1 MFVRYMAGE
10 GEKYLW
16 EEDDPNV
23 FQRVEGCSYYKKC
36 IYLYPTENEM
46 PSLWLWVVGHE
57 KSDPLKFAENRV
69 WRTRLILHFCVKGKG
84 YYNGELI
91 TPGPAF
97 VSWPLIPHSIAADPN
112 DPFEFYWLMIRGEEV
127 VPFAKKMGL
136 DPLNL
141 IFPCDYIGEIV
152 PLLEHYI
159 HLDHKKI
166 DLLDYSTALMKMA
179 FSFQKKSVADDSNGQ
194 SSGKHYNNYVELG
207 KHFLHDNNFSLS
219 VSELSNMLGI
229 SPKHFNRVFKE
240 AVGISPKQ
248 YIMERRLELA
258 LTLLRNGMLPTE
270 VATIVGYQDYT
281 LFYRAFT
288 KQYGIAPK
296 NIKNV

>member
-16 EEDDPNV
+16 EEDDSNV
-23 FQRVEGCSYYKKC
+23 FKKIEGCSYYKKC
-36 IYLYPTENEM
+36 VYLYPTEKEM

-84 YYNGELI
+84 FYNGEPI
-91 TPGPAF
+91 TPGTAF

-179 FSFQKKSVADDSNGQ
+179 FSFQKKSVADNSEGQ

>member
-91 TPGPAF
+91 TPGTAF
-97 VSWPLIPHSIAADPN
+97 VSWSLIPHSIAADPN
-112 DPFEFYWLMIRGEEV
+112 DL
-127 VPFAKKMGL
+127 
-136 DPLNL
+136 
-141 IFPCDYIGEIV
+141 
-152 PLLEHYI
+152 
-159 HLDHKKI
+159 
-166 DLLDYSTALMKMA
+166 
-179 FSFQKKSVADDSNGQ
+179 
-194 SSGKHYNNYVELG
+194 
-207 KHFLHDNNFSLS
+207 
-219 VSELSNMLGI
+219 
-229 SPKHFNRVFKE
+229 
-240 AVGISPKQ
+240 
-248 YIMERRLELA
+248 
-258 LTLLRNGMLPTE
+258 
-270 VATIVGYQDYT
+270 
-281 LFYRAFT
+281 
-288 KQYGIAPK
+288 
-296 NIKNV
+296 